1 MAENNSL
8 VLQQLNVSL
17 NTEAKIIEYTPP
29 PKKKKWWQILLNV
42 LLGIITIPI
51 EMAAT
56 AFLGPV
62 GGMLVS
68 VAADVTTNIL
78 GDVVNGNNP
87 WDLQNIIFNI
97 VTPIASVVPKTF
109 NLSKLAK
116 SPLRKMGE
124 FYQNKKL
131 NNLAVKFNNG
141 LLNSKDIDYSKLGKR
156 KYDELLKDVSL
167 DDLKDLKQ
175 FTTKGFSHWHENY
188 KLKYKK
194 IEKFNTYLR
203 KAQKGLSY
211 ISDPNLASKTLFSWI
226 VKKTPIYDVIKNV
239 NKKLKFFK
247 KKIYSKFFKNQEKR
261 LKKLI
266 IPLNHTKAPWI
277 LGVKLFNVRGTM
289 NYFHMSI
296 YFDKKITNNKA
307 PVILY
312 NKSWRVVYAFLTTP
326 SAGKYYIDNFSFG
339 WQLGKILKN
348 GKLIVNSFKLA
359 PFLSQYYQ
367 TFYLSMN
374 LIRKTTN
381 IVDAVLTGDIVQKWK
396 ESFNLQN
403 TISNITFGVS
413 EHLKVGGTTVRAI
426 VKSIQYQKPIYLSKH
441 LKNRTRQFI
450 TKKTKDIW
458 KDVTHGNKK
467 YIGYGK
473 YRYPIYKI
481 KAK

>member
-1 MAENNSL
+1 MNNSNL
-8 VLQQLNVSL
+8 LSQINTRL
-17 NTEAKIIEYTPP
+17 NTTAKQLENVVQ

-42 LLGIITIPI
+42 FLGIITIPI
-51 EMAAT
+51 EMVAT

-68 VAADVTTNIL
+68 VASDVATNIL
-78 GDVVNGNNP
+78 GDVINGDNP

-141 LLNSKDIDYSKLGKR
+141 LLNSKDIDFSKLGTR
-156 KYDELLKDVSL
+156 KYKEILKDVSL
-167 DDLKDLKQ
+167 DDISDLKV
-175 FTTKGFSHWHENY
+175 TNKSFSHFYENY
-188 KLKYKK
+188 KIRYKK
-194 IEKFNTYLR
+194 IEKFNKYLR

-211 ISDPNLASKTLFSWI
+211 ISDPNLVSKSLYSWVI
-226 VKKTPIYDVIKNV
+226 KKTPIYDYIKKAN
-239 NKKLKFFK
+239 NKLKLFK
-247 KKIYSKFFKNQEKR
+247 KRVYSKFFKNQEKR

-277 LGVKLFNVRGTM
+277 LGVKLFNVKGTM
-289 NYFHMSI
+289 NYYHMTI
-296 YFDKKITNNKA
+296 YFDKLITNNKP

-312 NKSWRVVYAFLTTP
+312 NKSWRVVYSFLTTP

-339 WQLGKILKN
+339 WDLGKILRN
-348 GKLIVNSFKLA
+348 SKLIVNSFKLA
-359 PFLSQYYQ
+359 PFISQYYQ

-374 LIRKTTN
+374 FIRKATQ
-381 IVDAVLTGDIVQKWK
+381 IVDSVLTGDIVQKWK
-396 ESFNLQN
+396 ESFNIQN

-413 EHLKVGGTTVRAI
+413 EHLKVGGTTIRAV
-426 VKSIQYQKPIYLSKH
+426 VKSIQQNKPIYVAKH
-441 LKNRTRQFI
+441 LKNRSRQFV
-450 TKKTKDIW
+450 TKKTRDIW
-458 KDVTHGNKK
+458 KDVAHGNKANL
-467 YIGYGK
+467 GYGK
-473 YRYPIYKI
+473 YKYPIYKI
-481 KAK
+481 KTK